1 MRQRKHRGGQGK
13 SVAQE
18 TTIKT
23 YDTRSFR
30 DRFMQQEQ
38 ALDNILKSDF
48 GKFFIVRV
56 EEMLRLIKLPVPPA
70 RSTAHTL
77 IYLTS
82 GEANMTIGSES
93 HTIYQ
98 DECLVVPATQVFS
111 FRHRDVNKGYLCHF
125 RDDSLLGKFSKNAL
139 LNDFEFLQPW
149 NAPRIT
155 LDREIS
161 QHVEHLFKR
170 LLDEYSKNGLNHID
184 VIQSNFIALLCEI
197 NQARA
202 NVSVDKPSQAG
213 NLTNRFKALL
223 FTNSKSHHRVA
234 DYAALLNISANHL
247 NKSVKAVTGK
257 SPTKWIDEAL
267 VLEAKVLLHQSRLS
281 VSEIAAEVGF
291 FDPSYF
297 SRLFKKQEGVTPL
310 QFRKRI
316 EKS

>member
-1 MRQRKHRGGQGK
+1 MHQRKHRAGK
-13 SVAQE
+13 QKNISPEAK
-18 TTIKT
+18 IKT
-23 YDTRSFR
+23 YDTGSFR

-38 ALDNILKSDF
+38 ALSDILKTDF

-56 EEMLRLIKLPVPPA
+56 EDMLRLIKLPVPPA

-93 HTIYQ
+93 HTIYAN
-98 DECLVVPATQVFS
+98 ECLIVPATQVFS
-111 FRHRDVNKGYLCHF
+111 FRHRDINNGYLCHF
-125 RDDSLLGKFSKNAL
+125 RDDSVLGKFSKNAL
-139 LNDFEFLQPW
+139 LRDFEFLQPW
-149 NAPRIT
+149 SAPRIT
-155 LDREIS
+155 LDPETS

-170 LLDEYSKNGLNHID
+170 LLNEYSRNGLAHMDI
-184 VIQSNFIALLCEI
+184 IQSNFIAVLCEI
-197 NQARA
+197 NQARV
-202 NVSVDKPSQAG
+202 NVSAGKPSQAG
-213 NLTNRFKALL
+213 HLTNRFRALL
-223 FTNSKSHHRVA
+223 FTHSKSHHRVG
-234 DYAALLNISANHL
+234 DYADLLNISANHL

-267 VLEAKVLLHQSRLS
+267 VLEAKVLLYQSNLS
-281 VSEIAAEVGF
+281 VSEIAAEVGLY
-291 FDPSYF
+291 DPSYF